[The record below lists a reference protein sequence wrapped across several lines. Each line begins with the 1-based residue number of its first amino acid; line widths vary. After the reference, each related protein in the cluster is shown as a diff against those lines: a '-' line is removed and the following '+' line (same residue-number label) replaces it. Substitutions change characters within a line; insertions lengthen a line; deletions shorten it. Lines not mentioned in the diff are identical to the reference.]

1 MPQNITKLQIIF
13 LNHTHSLLDF
23 IKKYK
28 YLFFVLGLLITLV
41 VGAKDVNYWG
51 LQAKSGKQLLKDV
64 SRGAASPRNMVLSE
78 KQFEEIKKLISK
90 NPDNYSNQQ
99 KVLISDKS
107 GEQILQELT
116 EDNISEIDLN
126 YKQFQE
132 ILSLI
137 NKNPNNYTTL
147 QKTLIKEKTGEE
159 ILKLV
164 GLGIRKPSSFKLSKN
179 QYQEI
184 KTVLL
189 SNPQQY
195 SILQQSLVPEIK
207 EQLELIVAKRKESGI
222 ISEELNLT
230 AKELLLKVGL
240 GEITPQEVK
249 LTDIQKEEIKQ
260 LISNNPDAY
269 NVVQKSLLK

>member
-1 MPQNITKLQIIF
+1 MPQNITKVQIIF

-51 LQAKSGKQLLKDV
+51 LQAKSGKQLLKDI

-78 KQFEEIKKLISK
+78 KQFDEIKKIISK
-90 NPDNYSNQQ
+90 NPENYSNQQ

-116 EDNISEIDLN
+116 EDNISEIELN
-126 YKQFQE
+126 YKQFHE
-132 ILSLI
+132 IINLI

-147 QKTLIKEKTGEE
+147 QKTLIKEKSVKE
-159 ILKLV
+159 ILRLV
-164 GLGIRKPSSFKLSKN
+164 GYGIRHPNSFTLTES

-184 KTVLL
+184 K
-189 SNPQQY
+189 
-195 SILQQSLVPEIK
+195 
-207 EQLELIVAKRKESGI
+207 A
-222 ISEELNLT
+222 
-230 AKELLLKVGL
+230 LLLANP
-240 GEITPQEVK
+240 EEYSATQK
-249 LTDIQKEEIKQ
+249 LLIK
-260 LISNNPDAY
+260 
-269 NVVQKSLLK
+269 